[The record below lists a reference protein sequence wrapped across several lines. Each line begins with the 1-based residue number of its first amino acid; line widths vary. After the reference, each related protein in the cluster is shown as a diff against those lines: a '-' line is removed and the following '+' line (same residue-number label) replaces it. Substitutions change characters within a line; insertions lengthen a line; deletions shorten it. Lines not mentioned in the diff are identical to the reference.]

1 MNQITFDYVISRLS
15 IKPTSVFLISKSVAG
30 VGVLLLGS
38 LVMGFGI
45 AVMHYLGMAAMR
57 ITPSVSYDPVWFT
70 ISILIAVGA
79 SGAALAICRYTQRLV
94 GRQAVGFRRLV
105 IPAGC

>member
-1 MNQITFDYVISRLS
+1 M
-15 IKPTSVFLISKSVAG
+15 FLISKSVAG